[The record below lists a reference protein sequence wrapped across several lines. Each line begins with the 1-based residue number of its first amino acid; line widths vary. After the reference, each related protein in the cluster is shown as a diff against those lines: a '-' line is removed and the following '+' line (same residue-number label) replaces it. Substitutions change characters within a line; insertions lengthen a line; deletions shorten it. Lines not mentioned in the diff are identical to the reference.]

1 MRAFIRTQPGRQDNP
16 TGCGIMRQQMLLTW
30 VMLIGCCCC
39 CEEMWEGIISTLFI
53 EDVPVH
59 PMPKEIRREALTNLS
74 FSI

>member
-16 TGCGIMRQQMLLTW
+16 GCGIMRQQMLLTW

-53 EDVPVH
+53 KDVPVH
-59 PMPKEIRREALTNLS
+59 SMPKEIRREALTNLS